1 MQSGMA
7 AQIAAADVDPFALQ
21 QAPVT
26 RRRLRN
32 RTAVFASIAV
42 LAYLVGLI
50 AQIPARTLITET
62 DTLKVGGTIWNGEA
76 VRGSTIR
83 LEWQFAP
90 LRSLTSLAFSAD
102 VQIAGGGTDLV
113 GQAMRS
119 SGRLVLTD
127 MSGQIDGTLLDVMAP
142 DLPLSC
148 RFVAQTRIAWL
159 ALGGQ
164 AQGAAG
170 TMQLSPATCTARGGS
185 ALPVTLPASR
195 FEVRPVGGT
204 SVGALSSLAG
214 RVHLIELRL
223 SPEGNLSVWPTAAL
237 VRTAP
242 VLAGVRYD
250 TRLD

>member
-21 QAPVT
+21 QSPVA
-26 RRRLRN
+26 RRRLRD
-32 RTAVFASIAV
+32 RSSVFASVAV
-42 LAYLVGLI
+42 LAYLAGLI
-50 AQIPARTLITET
+50 AQIPAHMLIDET

-83 LEWQFAP
+83 LSWQFAP
-90 LRSLTSLAFSAD
+90 LRSLTSLALSAD
-102 VQIAGGGTDLV
+102 FQITGGGTDLA
-113 GQAMRS
+113 GKAMRR
-119 SGRLVLTD
+119 SGGLVLTD

-148 RFVAQTRIAWL
+148 RFVAQAKVDWL

-164 AQGAAG
+164 GQGAAAR
-170 TMQLSPATCTARGGS
+170 MQMSPASCTARGGN

-204 SVGALSSLAG
+204 SVGALSTLAG
-214 RVHLIELRL
+214 REHLIELRL

-242 VLAGVRYD
+242 ILAGVRYD